1 MGTRR
6 MSHFRVILRD
16 KSWSSAPRCL
26 SRRPSA
32 AKFSFGG
39 VLSSG
44 RTHIQVRFLQP
55 PRRLAGPRTSHPMT
69 LRQQDPIGNAVEKA
83 KDENQHPNQ
92 KQISLLQCET
102 IRPESQIILLAGGF
116 HSSHMISTPHIDT
129 TSTIPSRISQYVRGG
144 TTQ

>member
-44 RTHIQVRFLQP
+44 GTHIQYRLLQP
-55 PRRLAGPRTSHPMT
+55 PRRLEGSRTSHPTT
-69 LRQQDPIGNAVEKA
+69 LGQQDPTGNAVEKV
-83 KDENQHPNQ
+83 KDDNQHLNQ

-102 IRPESQIILLAGGF
+102 VRRESQ
-116 HSSHMISTPHIDT
+116 
-129 TSTIPSRISQYVRGG
+129 
-144 TTQ
+144 